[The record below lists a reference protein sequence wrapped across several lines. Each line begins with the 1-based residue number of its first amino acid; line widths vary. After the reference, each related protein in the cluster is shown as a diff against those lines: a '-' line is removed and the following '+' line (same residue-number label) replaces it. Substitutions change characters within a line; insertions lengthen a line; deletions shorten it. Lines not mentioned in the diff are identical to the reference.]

1 MHQLKYYIVTACSN
15 VVVITSLIIICI
27 NINIYQVFFFFF
39 FFFFFNREMYSYI
52 NTYFRDDRHTF
63 YFVYTAIFSIHDN
76 NNNDKT
82 TQTRKVR
89 VWFP

>member
-27 NINIYQVFFFFF
+27 NINIYQVFFF

>member
-52 NTYFRDDRHTF
+52 ITYFRDDRHTF